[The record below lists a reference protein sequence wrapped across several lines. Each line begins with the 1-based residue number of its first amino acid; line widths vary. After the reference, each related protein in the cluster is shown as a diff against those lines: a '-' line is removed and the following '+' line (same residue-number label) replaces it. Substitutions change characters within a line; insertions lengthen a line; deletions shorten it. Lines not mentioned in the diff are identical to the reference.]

1 MDSSAEEQ
9 IASSADLFNIFNYL
23 PISWSKDLNVYPIF
37 FPFGQQLIQQ
47 SSVAL
52 VLEVL

>member
-23 PISWSKDLNVYPIF
+23 PISLSKDLNVYTIYY
-37 FPFGQQLIQQ
+37 QLV
-47 SSVAL
+47 SKSYRKSAL